1 MYRVA
6 VGCDPNAVACKE
18 DVMTALKQWGY
29 EVMDMG
35 SDDPLYANTAYEVGK
50 AVTDGPCDRG
60 VLICGTGL
68 GMSIAA
74 NKVKG
79 VIATLLTDCY
89 SAERARKSNDAN
101 VACFGA
107 FTQGTKVIEML
118 LKIFL
123 DSEFVP
129 GCASQVKVDQIRKL
143 EDMSMKV

>member
-1 MYRVA
+1 MYRIA
-6 VGCDPNAVACKE
+6 VGCDPNAETCKE
-18 DVMTALKQWGY
+18 EIVTALEQWGY

-35 SDDPLYANTAYEVGK
+35 SEDPIYANTAYQVGK
-50 AVTDGPCDRG
+50 AVTDGTCDRG

-68 GMSIAA
+68 GMSVAA

-79 VIATLLTDCY
+79 VIATLITDCY

-101 VACFGA
+101 IACFGA

-143 EDMSMKV
+143 ETM

>member
-1 MYRVA
+1 MYRIA
-6 VGCDPNAVACKE
+6 VGCDPNAETCKK
-18 DVMTALKQWGY
+18 DVMAVLEQWGY
-29 EVMDMG
+29 AVMDMG
-35 SDDPLYANTAYEVGK
+35 STDPIYANTAFRVGK
-50 AVTDGPCDRG
+50 AVVNGTCDRG

-68 GMSIAA
+68 GMSVAA

-79 VIATLLTDCY
+79 VIAALITDCY

-107 FTQGTKVIEML
+107 FTQGPKVIEAL

-143 EDMSMKV
+143 ESL

>member
-6 VGCDPNAVACKE
+6 VGCDPNAEACKE
-18 DVMTALKQWGY
+18 KIMTALEQWGY
-29 EVMDMG
+29 GVLDMG
-35 SDDPLYANTAYEVGK
+35 SEDPLYANTAYRVGR
-50 AVTDGPCDRG
+50 AVTEGTCDRG

-79 VIATLLTDCY
+79 VIATLITDCY

-129 GCASQVKVDQIRKL
+129 GCASQVKVDQIRRL
-143 EDMSMKV
+143 EAMCAEG

>member
-18 DVMTALKQWGY
+18 DVMTALKQWGS

-50 AVTDGPCDRG
+50 AVTDGTCDRG

-101 VACFGA
+101 IACFGA